1 MRQGGRTGTLRRWA
15 DGHAAEVASEENPD
29 QREEPAVGSKK
40 NISPSTFSLTGAG
53 AARPLPAPGVRSGPE
68 KLPEVPRS
76 VRLASQQGLRLAPG
90 RCQEPHRR
98 CGRRPEM
105 RYFLRLDSVLQPAIT
120 MLPRTVRNPGKFFA

>member
-68 KLPEVPRS
+68 TLPEVPRS
-76 VRLASQQGLRLAPG
+76 VRLASQQGL
-90 RCQEPHRR
+90 CQAGARSLTAGVE
-98 CGRRPEM
+98 G
-105 RYFLRLDSVLQPAIT
+105 D
-120 MLPRTVRNPGKFFA
+120 PR